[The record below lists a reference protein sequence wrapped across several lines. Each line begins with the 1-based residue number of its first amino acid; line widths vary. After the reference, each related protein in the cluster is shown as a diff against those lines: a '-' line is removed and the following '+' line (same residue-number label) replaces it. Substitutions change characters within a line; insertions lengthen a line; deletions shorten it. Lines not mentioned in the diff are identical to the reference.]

1 MFKLFQVDGT
11 DDARDYIETMEAMAT
26 MGMNDIE
33 QVSFSIL
40 LRPNAIVKSLVNLV
54 RRSTHKDVTFVKIT
68 EYISS
73 VLLSFS

>member
-33 QVSFSIL
+33 QVSFSFL
-40 LRPNAIVKSLVNLV
+40 LRLHAIVKSLVNLSAAQH
-54 RRSTHKDVTFVKIT
+54 RKTLLLQKIT
-68 EYISS
+68 KYKSS
-73 VLLSFS
+73 VLLSYN